1 MKCHTPS
8 RQGGIFMS
16 YYKSSQP
23 RNHLMSTV
31 TQDQSTTIVQTIE
44 DTVEYLCQEMFEL
57 GTPMSGETMWLLVS
71 ALADAKGAQ
80 FRGECV

>member
-1 MKCHTPS
+1 
-8 RQGGIFMS
+8 
-16 YYKSSQP
+16 
-23 RNHLMSTV
+23 MSTV

-44 DTVEYLCQEMFEL
+44 DTVEDLWQDMFEC

-71 ALADAKGAQ
+71 ALAEAKSAQ

>member
-1 MKCHTPS
+1 MAS
-8 RQGGIFMS
+8 
-16 YYKSSQP
+16 
-23 RNHLMSTV
+23 V
-31 TQDQSTTIVQTIE
+31 TLNQSLTITETIE

>member
-1 MKCHTPS
+1 MPT
-8 RQGGIFMS
+8 I
-16 YYKSSQP
+16 
-23 RNHLMSTV
+23 

-44 DTVEYLCQEMFEL
+44 DTVEYLCQDMFEC

-71 ALADAKGAQ
+71 ALAEAKGAQ

>member
-1 MKCHTPS
+1 MAS
-8 RQGGIFMS
+8 
-16 YYKSSQP
+16 
-23 RNHLMSTV
+23 V
-31 TQDQSTTIVQTIE
+31 TLNQSTTITETIE
-44 DTVEYLCQEMFEL
+44 DTVEYLCQEMFES